1 MNQTKTDKIKEE
13 LEAIAEGNRGILR
26 GIDVI
31 RFAQENQDST
41 LNSRF
46 QWDDS
51 KAGHQYRL
59 QQARQLIRLHVTV
72 VSDDSPEVKVW
83 VSLSGDRVQEDG
95 GYRRVESVMSNDL
108 QRAALVREALKDANV
123 WRTKWKDLEEL
134 RAIFA
139 AIQEAS

>member
-13 LEAIAEGNRGILR
+13 LEAIAEGNGGILR

>member
-13 LEAIAEGNRGILR
+13 LEAIAEGNGGILR
-26 GIDVI
+26 GIVVI

-72 VSDDSPEVKVW
+72 VGEDAPEVKVW

-95 GYRRVESVMSNDL
+95 GYRRVESVMSNDV
-108 QRAALVREALKDANV
+108 QRAALVREALKDANA

>member
-31 RFAQENQDST
+31 RFAQENEEST

-51 KAGHQYRL
+51 KAAHQYRL

-95 GYRRVESVMSNDL
+95 GYRRVESVMSNDV

>member
-139 AIQEAS
+139 AIKEAS

>member
-51 KAGHQYRL
+51 KAAHQYRL

-108 QRAALVREALKDANV
+108 QRAALVKEALRDANV
-123 WRTKWKDLEEL
+123 WRTKWRDLDEL

-139 AIQEAS
+139 AIKEAS

>member
-13 LEAIAEGNRGILR
+13 LEAIAEGNGGILR

-59 QQARQLIRLHVTV
+59 QQARQLIRPHVTV

>member
-59 QQARQLIRLHVTV
+59 QQARQLIRLH
-72 VSDDSPEVKVW
+72 
-83 VSLSGDRVQEDG
+83 G
-95 GYRRVESVMSNDL
+95 RR
-108 QRAALVREALKDANV
+108 
-123 WRTKWKDLEEL
+123 W
-134 RAIFA
+134 
-139 AIQEAS
+139 

>member
-51 KAGHQYRL
+51 KAAHQYRL